1 MMLNYREYL
10 NCCAN
15 LIPLSPLMDRE
26 RRMLL
31 KYFNPSRLQ
40 LMHCP
45 LRNRASLAHANEL
58 LDEPEATVALN
69 AVYTIFR
76 YIQDCIKRF
85 GNA

>member
-1 MMLNYREYL
+1 
-10 NCCAN
+10 
-15 LIPLSPLMDRE
+15 
-26 RRMLL
+26 
-31 KYFNPSRLQ
+31 
-40 LMHCP
+40 MHCP